1 VVARSPVVSSVFYG
15 YPAELVAQWCGV
27 TVRTAERW
35 KRGERR
41 PSTSAVKLFELH
53 RSRRVLGSEWNGWL
67 VKDALLVDPEGNET
81 SQGQLRAYYLVY
93 QLCLELKRGD
103 ASAEAT
109 FAEII
114 RAAG

>member
-41 PSTSAVKLFELH
+41 PSTSAVELFELY
-53 RSRRVLGSEWNGWL
+53 RARRVLGSEWNGWL

-81 SQGQLRAYYLVY
+81 SQAQLRAYYLVY
-93 QLCLELKRGD
+93 QLVGELRRHD
-103 ASAEAT
+103 AEAAAA
-109 FAEII
+109 FERIM